1 MKYRIITE
9 PDEITIITGNG
20 GIVCVREAES
30 IDTEPREAVTDYY
43 HMKLTEIDTTND
55 IWEELAEGTIY
66 CNDWETAKFNSDEV
80 VKDALNWLVPNETE
94 FTRDDSLFT
103 NLL

>member
-9 PDEITIITGNG
+9 PDEITIITEDG
-20 GIVCVREAES
+20 GVVCVREAES
-30 IDTEPREAVTDYY
+30 IDTEPRETVTDYY
-43 HMKLTEIDTTND
+43 SMKLTEIDILND

-66 CNDWETAKFNSDEV
+66 CTDWETAKFDSDEV
-80 VKDALNWLVPNETE
+80 IKDALNWLVTSETE